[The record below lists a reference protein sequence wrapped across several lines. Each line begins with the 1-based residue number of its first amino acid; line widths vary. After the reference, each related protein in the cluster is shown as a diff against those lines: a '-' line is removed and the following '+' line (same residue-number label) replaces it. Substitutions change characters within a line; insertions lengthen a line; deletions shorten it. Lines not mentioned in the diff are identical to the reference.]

1 MSFAKKSPRSSRLPM
16 RLMAA
21 VVSCAAAMSPVL
33 AAGTPDAATGTRASA
48 QASPLKPGE
57 RRALIR
63 QFVLK
68 WGGYVERVYDV
79 PVGQWAERMVP
90 TFVAADPLNFR
101 NAVER
106 DTFEGA
112 LAELTGTGHRLSD
125 DEVID
130 RYATAPAQ
138 LSTLEAAAIG
148 TQALG
153 STTGDLV
160 FTAVTPC
167 RVADTRV
174 AGGPIAAN
182 SSRSF
187 LALAVSAGANFT
199 SQGGSATNC
208 NVSAVGASAVVLNVT
223 AVAPS
228 GAGFA
233 TVYKSGE
240 TRPLA
245 ASVNYTS
252 GAIVNNSVVVGV
264 PNPLAITDFVIY
276 TFAQANYVVDII
288 GYFSPPQATNL
299 QCTQTALQS
308 FTIAAGASTFFNNP
322 LCPSGYHEVMPYC
335 YSSDAGV
342 NSAGSGVNSNTA
354 GLATFCAWHNTTA
367 GTRTVFGGSICCR
380 VPGR

>member
-1 MSFAKKSPRSSRLPM
+1 M
-16 RLMAA
+16 RLAICSTRLVRITSVLAIAML
-21 VVSCAAAMSPVL
+21 SSAAMAGPRP
-33 AAGTPDAATGTRASA
+33 AADAPRAATHAA
-48 QASPLKPGE
+48 PLKPAE
-57 RRALIR
+57 RGALAR
-63 QFVLK
+63 QFVGK
-68 WGGYVERVYDV
+68 WGGYVQRMYNV
-79 PVGQWAERMVP
+79 PVGGWAARMVP
-90 TFVAADPLNFR
+90 TFVAADSTNLR
-101 NAVER
+101 RSLQRE
-106 DTFEGA
+106 TFEGA

-125 DEVID
+125 RDVVD
-130 RYATAPAQ
+130 KYAREPAQ
-138 LSTLEAAAIG
+138 MTAKQVEAIG
-148 TQALG
+148 RKALG

-167 RVADTRV
+167 RIVDTRV
-174 AGGPIAAN
+174 AGGPISAN
-182 SSRSF
+182 SSRPF
-187 LALAVSAGANFT
+187 LGLAVSAGANFT

-208 NVSAVGASAVVLNVT
+208 NVAAVGASAIMVNVT
-223 AVAPS
+223 AVTPS

-240 TRPLA
+240 SRPLA
-245 ASVNYTS
+245 ASVNYTA

-276 TFAQANYVVDII
+276 TFAQSDYVVDIV

-322 LCPSGYHEVMPYC
+322 LCPAGYHEVMPYC

-342 NSAGSGVNSNTA
+342 NSAGSGTNSNTA
-354 GLATFCAWHNTTA
+354 GLATFCAWHNTT
-367 GTRTVFGGSICCR
+367 GGSRTVFGGSICCR